1 MKENKEGL
9 DRYESN
15 ISGLNDREDSVSLD
29 EPLQL
34 SGSFEDDTRQI
45 NRQMIKSIDDQLSND
60 YKQLLTNIKAGINF
74 EEVFFDEIVRAEKQ
88 EQVFNAIKSRLEVF
102 IEKTK
107 EGVKSS
113 SKTALAKFKKLDEE
127 NTKTNKDQGSH
138 QMKMETI

>member
-60 YKQLLTNIKAGINF
+60 YKQLLTNIKTGI
-74 EEVFFDEIVRAEKQ
+74 DEIVKAEKQ